1 MARPK
6 VRVAILGTGGIA
18 RVHAEALKAEASRVD
33 VVAAVDLRAEA
44 ASAFAERYDIPRT
57 YPDVEALLAAERPD
71 IVHVCTSPR
80 SHAEL
85 SIRCLEAGAWVL
97 CEKPMAASLRELDR
111 IQQAEASS
119 GAHCSSVY
127 QWRFGAGAQHLSG
140 LIAAGRLGRPLVG
153 VCQTTWYRDAA
164 YYAVPWRGT
173 WAGEL
178 GGCTMGH
185 GIHAIDLFLWLY
197 GPWREVSAMTGTLDH
212 DIEVE
217 DVSIANVRFENEA
230 LGAIVNSVVSPRQ
243 ESRLRFDL
251 QRATVELVHLYDYRN
266 EAWTYTPPEV
276 TEASVGAEESAEL
289 ASWRALPGETARSL
303 HHAQVRHLLDC
314 FERGER
320 PITSGDGARTTLAFV
335 ASMYKSAATGRPV
348 ARGSLLPGDPFYE
361 AMGGDPGGAERDAPH
376 RDAPQR
382 ASEPASEPADADEA
396 RPAAGHGAGSAAT
409 RGD

>member
-57 YPDVEALLAAERPD
+57 YQDVEALLTAERPD
-71 IVHVCTSPR
+71 IVHVCTSPK

-119 GAHCSSVY
+119 GAYCSSVY

-140 LIAAGRLGRPLVG
+140 LIKGGRLGRPLVG

-173 WAGEL
+173 WASEL

-217 DVSIANVRFENEA
+217 DVSLANVRFENEA

-266 EAWTYTPPEV
+266 EDWTYTPPEG
-276 TEASVGAEESAEL
+276 TEASEGAEESAEESAEL
-289 ASWRALPGETARSL
+289 ASWRALPEETARSL
-303 HHAQVRHLLDC
+303 HHAQVRSLLDC

-320 PITSGDGARTTLAFV
+320 PITSGEGARTTLGFV

-348 ARGSLLPGDPFYE
+348 TRGSLLPGDPFYE
-361 AMGGDPGGAERDAPH
+361 AMGGGPRGPERDATG
-376 RDAPQR
+376 R
-382 ASEPASEPADADEA
+382 ASGRASEPADAGEA
-396 RPAAGHGAGSAAT
+396 GHAAGGGAGSAST